1 MNPQFGFVQ
10 QGDIIDITNTTDNPI
25 RPGDPVPLAG
35 AFGVATGNGIAP
47 GATGPVVVRGVF
59 LGPANPAVAYGQGD
73 KLYWD
78 PTNHWLTNNATD
90 TVYAG
95 YAVQAK
101 STGIGNGYVKLHF

>member
-1 MNPQFGFVQ
+1 MTPQFVFTQ
-10 QGDIIDITNTTDNPI
+10 QGDIIDFTNTTENPI
-25 RPGDPVPLAG
+25 RPGDPVVLVG

-59 LGPANPAVAYGQGD
+59 LGPADPTVAYIQGD

-78 PTNHWLTNNATD
+78 PANHWLTNNATD
-90 TVYAG
+90 TAYAG
-95 YAVQAK
+95 YAAKAK

>member
-1 MNPQFGFVQ
+1 MTPQFGFVQ
-10 QGDIIDITNTTDNPI
+10 QGDIIDFTNTTDNPI
-25 RPGDPVPLAG
+25 LPGDPVPLAG
-35 AFGVATGNGIAP
+35 AFGIATGNGIAP

-59 LGPANPAVAYGQGD
+59 LGPANPAVTYGQGD

-78 PTNHWLTNNATD
+78 PVNHWLTNNATD

-101 STGIGNGYVKLHF
+101 STGTGSGNVKLHF

>member
-1 MNPQFGFVQ
+1 MTPQFGFVQ
-10 QGDIIDITNTTDNPI
+10 QGDVIDFTNTTDNLI
-25 RPGDPVPLAG
+25 LPGDPVPLTG
-35 AFGVATGNGIAP
+35 ALGIATGNGIEP

-59 LGPANPAVAYGQGD
+59 LGPADPAVAYGQGD

-78 PTNHWLTNNATD
+78 PANHWLTNIATD

-101 STGIGNGYVKLHF
+101 STGAGSGYVKLHF

>member
-1 MNPQFGFVQ
+1 MTPQFVFTQ
-10 QGDIIDITNTTDNPI
+10 QGDIIDFTNTTANPI

-35 AFGVATGNGIAP
+35 AFGVATGDGIAP

-59 LGPANPAVAYGQGD
+59 LGPADPAVAYGQGD

-78 PTNHWLTNNATD
+78 PANQRLTNNATD

-101 STGIGNGYVKLHF
+101 SAGTGNGYVKLHF